1 MRLSAEVCYII
12 IGRGYSTK
20 RKKNVNF
27 LWNPVFAQSS
37 FRNEIG
43 LKARHMALTDV
54 FVSHIISM
62 IVLIVGVIVVVV
74 GVIIVGVGL
83 LLLYAASFIH

>member
-1 MRLSAEVCYII
+1 
-12 IGRGYSTK
+12 
-20 RKKNVNF
+20 
-27 LWNPVFAQSS
+27 
-37 FRNEIG
+37 
-43 LKARHMALTDV
+43 MALTDV

-83 LLLYAASFIH
+83 LLLYAASFIQYVYCKNDQIGGLNIFYTTYVIVKIIHM